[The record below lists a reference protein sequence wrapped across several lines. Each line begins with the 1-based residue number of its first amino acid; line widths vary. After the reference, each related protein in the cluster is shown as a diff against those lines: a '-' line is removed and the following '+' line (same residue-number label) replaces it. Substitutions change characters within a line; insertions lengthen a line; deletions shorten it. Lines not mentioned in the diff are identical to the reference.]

1 MSNGLVRRTLG
12 PIAALA
18 MVFGLGAF
26 GCKSEPASKCVTN
39 GTVVE
44 ISGNHG
50 HTADVPAADIKRG
63 IGGTYP
69 LAKGTADHQHVFVLR
84 DADMQKLQKGE
95 AVTTRSS
102 SVNGHL
108 HELAIRCKD

>member
-1 MSNGLVRRTLG
+1 MGMVKSLAV
-12 PIAALA
+12 ALA
-18 MVFGLGAF
+18 LTGIVA
-26 GCKSEPASKCVTN
+26 CSKSEPASKCVTN

-50 HTADVPAADIKRG
+50 HTADVPSDAVKRG

-69 LAKGTADHQHVFVLR
+69 IAKGTADHEHVFVLK

-95 AVTTRSS
+95 QVTTRSS

-108 HELAIRCKD
+108 HEIGVSCKN